1 MCLKIY
7 YVLIVEER
15 KIEENSGIEFP
26 GSSLELYVGS
36 SLTMEDHDF

>member
-1 MCLKIY
+1 MCLNIC
-7 YVLIVEER
+7 YVLIADER
-15 KIEENSGIEFP
+15 KVEENSGIEFP